1 MFFMFYIKIVIE
13 HVDKQT
19 VETDQTPRYVASD
32 LGLRCLPVSQK
43 MNIML
48 R

>member
-1 MFFMFYIKIVIE
+1 MFFIFYVKKIIE

-19 VETDQTPRYVASD
+19 VETLDQRPCYVTSD

-43 MNIML
+43 MKKML
-48 R
+48 